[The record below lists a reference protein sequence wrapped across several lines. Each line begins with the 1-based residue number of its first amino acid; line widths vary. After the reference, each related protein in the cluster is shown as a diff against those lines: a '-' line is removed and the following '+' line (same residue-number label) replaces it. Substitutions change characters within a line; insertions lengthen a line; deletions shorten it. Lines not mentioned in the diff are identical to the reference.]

1 MQLRSSTTAPCVGH
15 SVEVVSNIRQ
25 IIVDVIL
32 ELVDLVADASQG
44 EGYVP
49 EDDDAEKQEREENGN
64 GGSTEKLSVGF
75 DHICYSVNR

>member
-1 MQLRSSTTAPCVGH
+1 
-15 SVEVVSNIRQ
+15 VVSNIRQ

-49 EDDDAEKQEREENGN
+49 EDDDAENRSARKTVTAAPPRSSVLA
-64 GGSTEKLSVGF
+64 STIYATL
-75 DHICYSVNR
+75 